1 MKKKNWLYWGVL
13 WMALILNNTRDF
25 KDGNI
30 VVILTTLV
38 LYTIIG
44 LRVYSFMNSKEYK
57 NWGED

>member
-30 VVILTTLV
+30 GVILTTLV
-38 LYTIIG
+38 LYTIIA

>member
-1 MKKKNWLYWGVL
+1 
-13 WMALILNNTRDF
+13 MALILNNTRDF

-30 VVILTTLV
+30 GVILTTLV
-38 LYTIIG
+38 LYTIIA

>member
-30 VVILTTLV
+30 GVILTTLV
-38 LYTIIG
+38 LYTIIA
-44 LRVYSFMNSKEYK
+44 LRVYSFMKSKEYK
-57 NWGED
+57 NGGED